1 MREGLAAEGIVPMF
15 HRFFD
20 EGLAQSSFFLACPR
34 TRDAIII
41 DPRRDVDVYVEMA
54 KSQGLRIVYTFETHV
69 HADFA
74 CGSRELAAVGAKT
87 ISGPGA
93 HLRYPSHEAAHG
105 ERLRVGDI
113 SIEFMHTPGHTPEH
127 ISILVNQPD
136 QPTRIFS
143 GDTLF
148 VGAVGR
154 PDLLGED
161 QTRRLAEAL
170 YESLFKKLL
179 VLDERIQVHPGH
191 GAGSLCGAGIGS
203 EAFTTIGQEKRVNPM
218 LQHKTKEAFVAAVLA
233 DLPDTPPYFP
243 HMKKLNQAG
252 PPLLGL
258 VNGYRG
264 PATLSPAA
272 TATAIRHGAIL
283 IDLRPAA
290 EFAASHPLGALNLAI
305 GTKVGYWAGY
315 VLPTDAKV
323 VLLGANQHEATEAAR
338 QLMRIGVSR
347 IEGHINGGFAAWRDA
362 GLPTGSIPL
371 SNVQELAAAV
381 GSGTA
386 PLVVDV
392 RTSKEFR
399 SGHIEGAMHIPLGD
413 LARRASE
420 IPRDRPVATICEAG
434 YRSSLAASV
443 LAGAGLDSL
452 INVTGG
458 MSAWRALV
466 PASTSR

>member
-1 MREGLAAEGIVPMF
+1 MF

-34 TRDAIII
+34 TREAVIV

-54 KSQGLRIVYTFETHV
+54 KAQGLRIAYTFETHV

-87 ISGPGA
+87 IAGPGA
-93 HLRYPSHEAAHG
+93 HLRYTNHEVAHG

-113 SIEFMHTPGHTPEH
+113 SVEFMHTPGHTPEH

-136 QPTRIFS
+136 QPTRVFS

-154 PDLLGED
+154 PDLLGDE
-161 QTRRLAEAL
+161 QTRRLAEDL

-191 GAGSLCGAGIGS
+191 GAGSLCGAGIGGD
-203 EAFTTIGQEKRVNPM
+203 AFTTIGQEKRTNPM
-218 LQHKTKEAFVAAVLA
+218 LQHRSKEAFVAAVLA

-243 HMKKLNQAG
+243 RMKKLNQEG

-264 PATLSPAA
+264 PAPLSAGA
-272 TATAIRHGAIL
+272 TATAIRNGAIL
-283 IDLRPAA
+283 IDLRSAA
-290 EFAASHPLGALNLAI
+290 DFAASHPLGALNLTI

-315 VLPTDAKV
+315 VLPADAKV
-323 VLLGANQHEATEAAR
+323 VLLGANHHEATEAAR
-338 QLMRIGVSR
+338 QLMRIGISR
-347 IEGHINGGFAAWRDA
+347 IDGYLTGGFEAWRDA
-362 GLPTGSIPL
+362 GLPTASFPL
-371 SNVQELAAAV
+371 NNVQELTSALGT
-381 GSGTA
+381 GSA

-392 RTSKEFR
+392 RTKKEFTA
-399 SGHIEGAMHIPLGD
+399 GHIDGALHLPLGD
-413 LARRASE
+413 LTRRASE
-420 IPRDRPVATICEAG
+420 IPRDRRVATICEGG
-434 YRSSLAASV
+434 YRSALAASV
-443 LAGAGLDSL
+443 LARAGLDNVG
-452 INVTGG
+452 NVTGG
-458 MSAWRALV
+458 MSAWRALA
-466 PASTSR
+466 PASSIVD

>member
-1 MREGLAAEGIVPMF
+1 MF

-20 EGLAQSSFFLACPR
+20 DGLAQSSFFLACPR
-34 TRDAIII
+34 TRDAIVI
-41 DPRRDVDVYVEMA
+41 DARRDVDVYVEMA
-54 KSQGLRIVYTFETHV
+54 KAQGLRIAYTFETHV

-87 ISGPGA
+87 ITGPGA
-93 HLRYPSHEAAHG
+93 HLRYANHEAAHG

-127 ISILVNQPD
+127 LSILVNQPE

-154 PDLLGED
+154 PDLLGEE

-170 YESLFKKLL
+170 YDSLFKKLL

-203 EAFTTIGQEKRVNPM
+203 EPFTTIGQEKRFNPM
-218 LQHKTKEAFVAAVLA
+218 LQHKTKDAFVAAVLA

-243 HMKKLNQAG
+243 RMKKLNQEGA
-252 PPLLGL
+252 PLLGL

-264 PATLSPAA
+264 PAPLSPAA
-272 TATAIRHGAIL
+272 TANAIRNGAML
-283 IDLRPAA
+283 IDLRSA
-290 EFAASHPLGALNLAI
+290 EAFADSHPLGALNLGI
-305 GTKVGYWAGY
+305 GPKVGYWAGY
-315 VLPTDAKV
+315 VLPADVKV
-323 VLLGANQHEATEAAR
+323 VLLGANPHETTEAAR
-338 QLMRIGVSR
+338 QLMRVGVSR
-347 IEGHINGGFAAWRDA
+347 IDGYVNGGFAAWRNA
-362 GLPTGSIPL
+362 GLSTGTMSL
-371 SNVQELAAAV
+371 TTVQELASAF
-381 GSGTA
+381 GKGTA

-392 RTSKEFR
+392 RTDREWKA
-399 SGHIEGAMHIPLGD
+399 GHIDGAMHIPLGD
-413 LARRASE
+413 LTRRAAE
-420 IPRDRPVATICEAG
+420 IPRDRPVTTICEAG

-443 LAGAGLDSL
+443 LARAGLDNVV
-452 INVTGG
+452 NVTGG
-458 MSAWRALV
+458 MSAWRALT
-466 PASTSR
+466 PASATSPR

>member
-1 MREGLAAEGIVPMF
+1 MF

-20 EGLAQSSFFLACPR
+20 EGLAQASFFLACPR
-34 TRDAIII
+34 SREAIII

-54 KSQGLRIVYTFETHV
+54 KSQGLRIAYTFETHV

-87 ISGPGA
+87 IAGPGA
-93 HLRYPSHEAAHG
+93 HLRYVNHEATHG

-127 ISILVNQPD
+127 LSILVNQPD

-154 PDLLGED
+154 PDLLGEE
-161 QTRRLAEAL
+161 QARRLAGDL
-170 YESLFKKLL
+170 YDSLFKKLL

-191 GAGSLCGAGIGS
+191 GAGSLCGAGIGN
-203 EAFTTIGQEKRVNPM
+203 EPFTTIGQEKRHNPM
-218 LQHKTKEAFVAAVLA
+218 LQHKTKEEFVAAVLA
-233 DLPDTPPYFP
+233 DLPDTPPYFAR
-243 HMKKLNQAG
+243 MKKMNQEG
-252 PPLLGL
+252 PPLLGM

-264 PATLSPAA
+264 PAPLSPAA
-272 TATAIRHGAIL
+272 TATAIRNGAVL
-283 IDLRPAA
+283 IDLRPATA
-290 EFAASHPLGALNLAI
+290 FAASHPLGALNLAI

-315 VLPTDAKV
+315 VLPADARV
-323 VLLGANQHEATEAAR
+323 VLLGANHHETTEAAR
-338 QLMRIGVSR
+338 QLIRIGVSR
-347 IEGHINGGFAAWRDA
+347 IDGYINGGFDAWRDA
-362 GLPTGSIPL
+362 GLPTASIAL
-371 SNVQELAAAV
+371 SNVQELSSAI
-381 GSGTA
+381 SNGTA

-392 RTSKEFR
+392 RTNKEWNA
-399 SGHIEGAMHIPLGD
+399 GHIDGAMHIPLGD
-413 LARRASE
+413 LARRAAE
-420 IPRDRPVATICEAG
+420 IPRDRPVATMCEAG

-443 LAGAGLDSL
+443 LARAGLDS
-452 INVTGG
+452 IVNVTGG

-466 PASTSR
+466 PAAISK

>member
-1 MREGLAAEGIVPMF
+1 MF

-20 EGLAQSSFFLACPR
+20 DGLAQSSFFLACPR
-34 TRDAIII
+34 SREAIVI

-54 KSQGLRIVYTFETHV
+54 RAQGLRIAYTFETHV

-74 CGSRELAAVGAKT
+74 CGSRELAALGAKT
-87 ISGPGA
+87 IAGPGA
-93 HLRYPSHEAAHG
+93 HLRYANHEVAHG

-127 ISILVNQPD
+127 ISILVNQPE

-148 VGAVGR
+148 VGGVGR
-154 PDLLGED
+154 PDLLGEA
-161 QTRRLAEAL
+161 QTRRLAADL

-191 GAGSLCGAGIGS
+191 GAGSLCGSGIGS
-203 EAFTTIGQEKRVNPM
+203 EPFTTIGQEKRTNPM
-218 LQHKTKEAFVAAVLA
+218 LQHKTKEAFVAAVMA
-233 DLPDTPPYFP
+233 DLPDTPPYFAR
-243 HMKKLNQAG
+243 MKKLNQEG

-264 PATLSPAA
+264 PAPLSPAA
-272 TATAIRHGAIL
+272 AAAAIRNGAVL
-283 IDLRPAA
+283 IDLRPAPA
-290 EFAASHPLGALNLAI
+290 FAASHPLGALNLAI

-315 VLPTDAKV
+315 VLPAEVKV
-323 VLLGANQHEATEAAR
+323 VLLGANHHEAAEAAR

-347 IEGHINGGFAAWRDA
+347 IEGFVNGGFDAWRDA
-362 GLPTGSIPL
+362 GLPTASIPL
-371 SNVQELAAAV
+371 TTVQDLASAIN
-381 GSGTA
+381 SGTA

-392 RTSKEFR
+392 RTNREFQA
-399 SGHIEGAMHIPLGD
+399 GHIDGAFHIPLGD
-413 LARRASE
+413 LVRRAAE

-443 LAGAGLDSL
+443 LARAGLDRL
-452 INVTGG
+452 VNVTGG
-458 MSAWRALV
+458 MSAWRALT
-466 PASTSR
+466 PAPTT

>member
-1 MREGLAAEGIVPMF
+1 MF
-15 HRFFD
+15 QRFFD

-34 TRDAIII
+34 TREAIII

-54 KSQGLRIVYTFETHV
+54 RAQGLRIAYTFETHV

-87 ISGPGA
+87 IAGPGA
-93 HLRYPSHEAAHG
+93 HLRYANHEATHG

-154 PDLLGED
+154 PDLLGDE
-161 QTRRLAEAL
+161 QTRRLAGDL
-170 YESLFKKLL
+170 HDSLFKKLL

-203 EAFTTIGQEKRVNPM
+203 DPFTTIGQEKRTNPM
-218 LQHKTKEAFVAAVLA
+218 LQHRTKEQFVAAVLA
-233 DLPDTPPYFP
+233 DLPDTPPYFQRV
-243 HMKKLNQAG
+243 KKLNQDG

-264 PATLSPAA
+264 PAPLSPAA
-272 TATAIRHGAIL
+272 TAAAIRGGAVL
-283 IDLRPAA
+283 IDLRPPGA
-290 EFAASHPLGALNLAI
+290 FAAAHPLGALNLTI
-305 GTKVGYWAGY
+305 GTRVGYWAGY
-315 VLPTDAKV
+315 VLPADAKV
-323 VLLGANQHEATEAAR
+323 VLLGGNQHEAAEAAR

-347 IEGHINGGFAAWRDA
+347 IDGYLNGGFEAWRDA
-362 GLPTGSIPL
+362 GLPTAAISL
-371 SNVQELAAAV
+371 TNVQELASAIGR
-381 GSGTA
+381 GSA
-386 PLVVDV
+386 PLVIDV
-392 RTSKEFR
+392 RTPREWNA
-399 SGHIEGAMHIPLGD
+399 GHLDGALHIPLD
-413 LARRASE
+413 ALARRASE
-420 IPRDRPVATICEAG
+420 IPRDRPVAAICESG

-443 LAGAGLDSL
+443 LARAGLDHL
-452 INVTGG
+452 VNITGG
-458 MSAWRALV
+458 MSAWRALA
-466 PASTSR
+466 PTSATP